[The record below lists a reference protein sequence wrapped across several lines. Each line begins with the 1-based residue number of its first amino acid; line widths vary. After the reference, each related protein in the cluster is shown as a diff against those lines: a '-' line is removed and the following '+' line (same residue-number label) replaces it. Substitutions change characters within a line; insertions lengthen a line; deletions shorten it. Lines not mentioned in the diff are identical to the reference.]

1 MLTGTGGLHGK
12 FRGCEFNIAIVRFI
26 CVGPKSEEID
36 AIPEKFTLIS
46 QPRCQAF
53 GEFNCVS
60 FWCDH
65 FTDVDSLRF

>member
-1 MLTGTGGLHGK
+1 MKSFGGVNSTLS
-12 FRGCEFNIAIVRFI
+12 AIFRFI
-26 CVGPKSEEID
+26 FVGPKSEEID
-36 AIPEKFTLIS
+36 VIPEKFTLIS

-60 FWCDH
+60 CWCDH